1 MVSKGFDFENVTLVG
16 IVAADMSLYISDYKA
31 KERTFQLITQVSGRA
46 GRASKKGQVIIQTY
60 SPDSEIIKYS
70 ASGDYEDFYNY
81 EIEERKLFLYPPY
94 TKLVELEFSSY
105 DESLTEAWA
114 EKFLRQMSMDIK
126 NLDLMVTKFI
136 KLPKIKNVNRTKFS
150 VKVKPK
156 DLALLIYG
164 LKRVIINSKIEED
177 NKVFLNI
184 DFR

>member
-1 MVSKGFDFENVTLVG
+1 
-16 IVAADMSLYISDYKA
+16 
-31 KERTFQLITQVSGRA
+31 
-46 GRASKKGQVIIQTY
+46 
-60 SPDSEIIKYS
+60 
-70 ASGDYEDFYNY
+70 
-81 EIEERKLFLYPPY
+81 
-94 TKLVELEFSSY
+94 
-105 DESLTEAWA
+105 
-114 EKFLRQMSMDIK
+114 MDIK

-184 DFR
+184 DFRWLNGNKKN